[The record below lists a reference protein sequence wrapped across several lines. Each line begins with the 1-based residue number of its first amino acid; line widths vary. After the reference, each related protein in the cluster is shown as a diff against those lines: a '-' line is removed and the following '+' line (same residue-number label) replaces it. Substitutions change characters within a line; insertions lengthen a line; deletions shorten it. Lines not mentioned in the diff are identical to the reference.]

1 MDPSAAL
8 AILRGRSAALQSD
21 QSELCAA
28 AAPIDGGAPTAQP
41 STLPAL
47 KDLDNQPTRALLRH
61 LLGLQERRV
70 EQYKAFEGGF
80 ETFLSVVDA
89 DGYEALVQRV
99 TSVFA
104 RISADVN
111 AVEASLRSRGGAE
124 ALAATARS
132 IQELEK
138 RKLEAT
144 AQMHITRHQLA
155 AAREDGD
162 VSDPR
167 ELRLLEMREQER
179 IELRET
185 LESLRERIR
194 DALDDVR
201 CELAEIES

>member
-8 AILRGRSAALQSD
+8 AILRERSTALESD
-21 QSELCAA
+21 QCELCAA
-28 AAPIDGGAPTAQP
+28 AAPIDGGAVGAPP
-41 STLPAL
+41 SALPAL
-47 KDLDNQPTRALLRH
+47 QDLGNQPTTALLRH

-70 EQYKAFEGGF
+70 EQYKAFERGF

-104 RISADVN
+104 SISADVN
-111 AVEASLRSRGGAE
+111 AVEASLRTRGGAE

-179 IELRET
+179 MELRET
-185 LESLRERIR
+185 LESLRERINE
-194 DALDDVR
+194 ALDEVR
-201 CELAEIES
+201 CELAEI